1 MGTLVDDL
9 LHLARLDQGRPLDRE
24 PVDLGQLVEDAV
36 RDARAVEPDRD
47 DRRRPSPSR

>member
-9 LHLARLDQGRPLDRE
+9 LHLARLDQGRPLERA

-36 RDARAVEPDRD
+36 QRRP
-47 DRRRPSPSR
+47 RRRARPGDHRRRSPGR